1 LPEDVERPLA
11 PIRLDDPRARPIH
24 PGMREH
30 PSFAL
35 VAGDP
40 VRALAPELVA
50 LSQRAF
56 ATFDA
61 AYLEGRLP
69 LVDGPCV
76 ALARAADDRLIG
88 FKFGYRRGTDLFYSW
103 LGAVDPAWRRGGV
116 ARRLMDLQHD
126 WADREGYRSIET
138 RTRASNRAMIILNLR
153 SGFRIVGVETDR
165 HGEIV
170 VTQRRD
176 LQGPD

>member
-1 LPEDVERPLA
+1 LPEDAERPLA
-11 PIRLDDPRARPIH
+11 PIRLDDLPERPIH
-24 PGMREH
+24 ADMRED

-40 VRALAPELVA
+40 VRALAPELLA

-56 ATFDA
+56 PGFDA
-61 AYLEGRLP
+61 AYLEGRLRH
-69 LVDGPCV
+69 VDRPCV
-76 ALARAADDRLIG
+76 VLARAADGALIG
-88 FKFGYRRGTDLFYSW
+88 FKLGYRRGTDLFYSW
-103 LGAVDPAWRRGGV
+103 LGAVDPAWRRGGI
-116 ARRLMDLQHD
+116 ARGLMDLQHD
-126 WADREGYRSIET
+126 WAGREGYRFIET
-138 RTRASNRAMIILNLR
+138 RTRASNQPMIILNLR